1 MKVTHKT
8 TDIQLPKAVLDT
20 TLNDL
25 CRQAGSEYRNKRI
38 GQVLSSF
45 SALVPPSSKITPNH
59 KYIYQG
65 GPFTSSKGSRT
76 EKEDSAT
83 AIKYLSLV
91 NQRGAFECGTAPVIF
106 FYMDGDSKKRDH
118 DRKQVAKTS
127 ATLPDY
133 QRPQPVFCEGPD
145 SIPINETGIDLLA
158 CKVVH
163 DSLERHSNVVPR
175 ETHWFLNSKRALA
188 DSGLPT
194 PKCVI
199 ITVKGIPKDAQ
210 SCCAPCTGSG
220 LDSFVI
226 PGDCTGNRGTW
237 LKEQSQR
244 IYDALKSHPLPF
256 VLKSQATFGGAGTF
270 IVKTE
275 EQRQKIID
283 NLGKGF
289 LGRLLSSVN
298 ADNSHL
304 EPATMLLSDMIQNP
318 IGDYGMTVFNNKK
331 GQEPVFLG
339 VSKQMIQD
347 GTAWVGSTIDYR
359 QQSELRLKF
368 ETLTNQISEW
378 LQSYEYIGPAGADVL
393 EDADCFH
400 VVDLNVRTTD
410 SCYLPLLRKHFTNRE
425 LYIASSFST
434 EVQQRRDEF
443 LDMFKAEFQDGRM
456 CVISWYEDQEKGSS
470 LAELVIGGGEG
481 DDRLKELMDRVNEMS
496 KSVTF

>member
-1 MKVTHKT
+1 MKVTQKT

-25 CRQAGSEYRNKRI
+25 YRQAGSEYRNKRI

-91 NQRGAFECGTAPVIF
+91 NQRGAFVCGTAPVIF
-106 FYMDGDSKKRDH
+106 FYMDRDSKKRDH

-127 ATLPDY
+127 ATIPDY

-158 CKVVH
+158 Y
-163 DSLERHSNVVPR
+163 
-175 ETHWFLNSKRALA
+175 
-188 DSGLPT
+188 SGLPT

-210 SCCAPCTGSG
+210 PCCAPCTGSG

-270 IVKTE
+270 IAKTE
-275 EQRQKIID
+275 EERQKIID

-304 EPATMLLSDMIQNP
+304 EPATMLLSGMIQNP

-393 EDADCFH
+393 EDADGFH
-400 VVDLNVRTTD
+400 VVDLNVRTTG
-410 SCYLPLLRKHFTNRE
+410 SCCLPLLRKHFTNRE

-434 EVQQRRDEF
+434 DVQQRDEF

-470 LAELVIGGGEG
+470 LAELVIGGED

>member
-163 DSLERHSNVVPR
+163 DSLERHSNTLV
-175 ETHWFLNSKRALA
+175 FLHRS
-188 DSGLPT
+188 
-194 PKCVI
+194 
-199 ITVKGIPKDAQ
+199 
-210 SCCAPCTGSG
+210 SG

-481 DDRLKELMDRVNEMS
+481 DDRLKELMDRANEMS

>member
-20 TLNDL
+20 TLNDHY
-25 CRQAGSEYRNKRI
+25 RQAGSEYRNKRI
-38 GQVLSSF
+38 GQVLNSF
-45 SALVPPSSKITPNH
+45 SAL
-59 KYIYQG
+59 G

-83 AIKYLSLV
+83 AIKHLSLV
-91 NQRGAFECGTAPVIF
+91 NQRGAFVCGTAPVIF

-127 ATLPDY
+127 ATLPDC
-133 QRPQPVFCEGPD
+133 QRLQPVFCEGPD

-163 DSLERHSNVVPR
+163 DSLERHSNVVPL
-175 ETHWFLNSKRALA
+175 ETH
-188 DSGLPT
+188 
-194 PKCVI
+194 C
-199 ITVKGIPKDAQ
+199 
-210 SCCAPCTGSG
+210 G

-256 VLKSQATFGGAGTF
+256 VLKNQATFGGAGTF
-270 IVKTE
+270 IAKTE
-275 EQRQKIID
+275 EERQKIID

-368 ETLTNQISEW
+368 ETLTNQIPEW
-378 LQSYEYIGPAGADVL
+378 LRSYEYIGPAGADAL
-393 EDADCFH
+393 EDADGFH
-400 VVDLNVRTTD
+400 VVDLNVRTTG
-410 SCYLPLLRKHFTNRE
+410 SCCLRLLRKHFTNRE

-434 EVQQRRDEF
+434 DVQQRRDEF

-470 LAELVIGGGEG
+470 LAELVIGGED

>member
-1 MKVTHKT
+1 MKVTQKT
-8 TDIQLPKAVLDT
+8 IDIQLPKAVLDT

-25 CRQAGSEYRNKRI
+25 YRQAGSEYRNKRI

-91 NQRGAFECGTAPVIF
+91 NQRGAFVCGTAPVIF
-106 FYMDGDSKKRDH
+106 FYMDRDSKKRDH

-127 ATLPDY
+127 ATIPDY

-158 CKVVH
+158 C
-163 DSLERHSNVVPR
+163 
-175 ETHWFLNSKRALA
+175 
-188 DSGLPT
+188 
-194 PKCVI
+194 
-199 ITVKGIPKDAQ
+199 
-210 SCCAPCTGSG
+210 SG

-270 IVKTE
+270 IAKTE
-275 EQRQKIID
+275 EERQKIID

-304 EPATMLLSDMIQNP
+304 EPATMLLSGMIQNP

-393 EDADCFH
+393 EDADGFH
-400 VVDLNVRTTD
+400 VVDLNVRTTG
-410 SCYLPLLRKHFTNRE
+410 SCCLPLLRKHFTNRE

-434 EVQQRRDEF
+434 DVQQRDEF

-470 LAELVIGGGEG
+470 LAELVIGGED

>member
-1 MKVTHKT
+1 MKVTQKT

-25 CRQAGSEYRNKRI
+25 YRQAGSEYRNKRI

-91 NQRGAFECGTAPVIF
+91 NQRGAFVCGTAPVIF
-106 FYMDGDSKKRDH
+106 FYMDRDSKKRDH

-127 ATLPDY
+127 ATIPDY

-158 CKVVH
+158 CK
-163 DSLERHSNVVPR
+163 
-175 ETHWFLNSKRALA
+175 RALA

-210 SCCAPCTGSG
+210 PCCAPCTGSG

-270 IVKTE
+270 IAKTE
-275 EQRQKIID
+275 EERQKIID

-304 EPATMLLSDMIQNP
+304 EPATMLLSGMIQNP

-393 EDADCFH
+393 EDADGFH
-400 VVDLNVRTTD
+400 VVDLNVRTTG
-410 SCYLPLLRKHFTNRE
+410 SCCLPLLRKHFTNRE

-434 EVQQRRDEF
+434 DVQQRDEF

-470 LAELVIGGGEG
+470 LAELVIGGED

>member
-1 MKVTHKT
+1 MKVTQKT

-25 CRQAGSEYRNKRI
+25 YRQAGSEYRNKRI

-91 NQRGAFECGTAPVIF
+91 NQRGAFVCGTAPVIF
-106 FYMDGDSKKRDH
+106 FYMDRDSKKRDH

-127 ATLPDY
+127 ATIPDY
-133 QRPQPVFCEGPD
+133 QRPQPVFY
-145 SIPINETGIDLLA
+145 
-158 CKVVH
+158 
-163 DSLERHSNVVPR
+163 
-175 ETHWFLNSKRALA
+175 
-188 DSGLPT
+188 SGLPT

-210 SCCAPCTGSG
+210 PCCAPCTGSG

-270 IVKTE
+270 IAKTE
-275 EQRQKIID
+275 EERQKIID

-304 EPATMLLSDMIQNP
+304 EPATMLLSGMIQNP

-393 EDADCFH
+393 EDADGFH
-400 VVDLNVRTTD
+400 VVDLNVRTTG
-410 SCYLPLLRKHFTNRE
+410 SCCLPLLRKHFTNRE

-434 EVQQRRDEF
+434 DVQQRDEF

-470 LAELVIGGGEG
+470 LAELVIGGED

>member
-1 MKVTHKT
+1 MKVTQKT

-25 CRQAGSEYRNKRI
+25 YRQAGSEYRNKRI

-91 NQRGAFECGTAPVIF
+91 NQRGAFVCGTAPVIF
-106 FYMDGDSKKRDH
+106 FYMDRDSKKRDH

-127 ATLPDY
+127 ATIPDY

-158 CKVVH
+158 YA
-163 DSLERHSNVVPR
+163 L
-175 ETHWFLNSKRALA
+175 FLNSKRALA

-210 SCCAPCTGSG
+210 PCCAPCTGSG

-256 VLKSQATFGGAGTF
+256 VLKSQATFGGAGT
-270 IVKTE
+270 
-275 EQRQKIID
+275 
-283 NLGKGF
+283 GF
-289 LGRLLSSVN
+289 SAGYSPLSY

-304 EPATMLLSDMIQNP
+304 EPATMLLSGMIQNP

-393 EDADCFH
+393 EDADGFH
-400 VVDLNVRTTD
+400 VVDLNVRTTG
-410 SCYLPLLRKHFTNRE
+410 SCCLPLLRKHFTNRE

-434 EVQQRRDEF
+434 DVQQRDEF

-470 LAELVIGGGEG
+470 LAELVIGGED

>member
-20 TLNDL
+20 TLNDHY
-25 CRQAGSEYRNKRI
+25 RQAGSEYRNKRI

-83 AIKYLSLV
+83 AIKHLSLV
-91 NQRGAFECGTAPVIF
+91 NQRGAFVCGTAPVIF

-127 ATLPDY
+127 ATLPDC
-133 QRPQPVFCEGPD
+133 QRLQPVFCEGPD
-145 SIPINETGIDLLA
+145 SIPINETEIDLLA
-158 CKVVH
+158 CEVVH
-163 DSLERHSNVVPR
+163 DSLERHSNVVPL

-199 ITVKGIPKDAQ
+199 ITVKGEH
-210 SCCAPCTGSG
+210 GSK
-220 LDSFVI
+220 S
-226 PGDCTGNRGTW
+226 
-237 LKEQSQR
+237 SQR

-256 VLKSQATFGGAGTF
+256 VLKNQATFGGAGTF
-270 IVKTE
+270 IAKTE
-275 EQRQKIID
+275 EERQKIID

-378 LQSYEYIGPAGADVL
+378 LRSYEYIGPAGADAL
-393 EDADCFH
+393 EDADGFH
-400 VVDLNVRTTD
+400 VVDLNVRTTG
-410 SCYLPLLRKHFTNRE
+410 SCCLRLLRKHFTNRE

-434 EVQQRRDEF
+434 DVQQRRDEF

-470 LAELVIGGGEG
+470 LAELVIGGED

>member
-1 MKVTHKT
+1 MKVTQKT
-8 TDIQLPKAVLDT
+8 TNIQLPKAVLDT

-25 CRQAGSEYRNKRI
+25 YRQAGSEYRNKRI

-91 NQRGAFECGTAPVIF
+91 NQRGAFVCGTAPVIF

-118 DRKQVAKTS
+118 DRKQVAKMS

-163 DSLERHSNVVPR
+163 DSLERHINVVPL

-210 SCCAPCTGSG
+210 PCCAPCTGSG

-256 VLKSQATFGGAGTF
+256 VLKSQETFGGAGTF
-270 IVKTE
+270 IAKTE
-275 EQRQKIID
+275 EERQRIID

-304 EPATMLLSDMIQNP
+304 EPATMLLSGMIQNP

-359 QQSELRLKF
+359 QQSELRLRF

-393 EDADCFH
+393 EDADGFH
-400 VVDLNVRTTD
+400 VVDLNVRTTG
-410 SCYLPLLRKHFTNRE
+410 SCYLPLLRKHFTNRV
-425 LYIASSFST
+425 LYIESSFST
-434 EVQQRRDEF
+434 DVQQRDEF

-470 LAELVIGGGEG
+470 LAELVIGGED